1 MDITF
6 ILKSITDL
14 GLQVA
19 LIAVF
24 IWYFFKRD
32 KDREESLTLE
42 KVKLHE
48 DIKAKQDEVRKELEN
63 AKINASEKEA
73 LLMSEN
79 AKREELIRKESERRE
94 TMIRAESMHR
104 EETLMRQMDKMND
117 SLKEISTSMI
127 GINNA
132 MEKLGKSVESVDVR
146 LKEVEGKLN

>member
-32 KDREESLTLE
+32 KDREESLTAE
-42 KVKLHE
+42 K
-48 DIKAKQDEVRKELEN
+48 VRKELEN
-63 AKINASEKEA
+63 AKINAREKEA

-79 AKREELIRKESERRE
+79 AKREELIRKESEKRE
-94 TMIRAESMHR
+94 AMIREESMHR

>member
-48 DIKAKQDEVRKELEN
+48 DI
-63 AKINASEKEA
+63 
-73 LLMSEN
+73 
-79 AKREELIRKESERRE
+79 RKESEKRE
-94 TMIRAESMHR
+94 TMIREESMHR

-117 SLKEISTSMI
+117 SLKEISTSMV